1 MSSYMSERSK
11 FSKLMYL
18 SNLDAINKYNLKS
31 QFLVPS
37 LLEISVELPLHR
49 LGDIR
54 TKSQKSFVVS
64 KALNILLILFG
75 SLPQIVYK
83 NSKLSKKKKIYSLRY
98 KLTNKKEIFSFLTL
112 LFSFTS
118 NEKGSSLFN
127 LLKKRDSFINNQKD
141 KKLVLTQPLSFDL
154 FLEIQEFY
162 SEKDWVLDDKLFF
175 DTSFVFNNTISLS
188 KTNKMIQNIYPFWK
202 IRRP

>member
-1 MSSYMSERSK
+1 MSERSK

-127 LLKKRDSFINNQKD
+127 LLKKRDSFINNHLNPDSDEISHLKEEYVDENCDDNSILNQYVKD
-141 KKLVLTQPLSFDL
+141 
-154 FLEIQEFY
+154 
-162 SEKDWVLDDKLFF
+162 
-175 DTSFVFNNTISLS
+175 SL
-188 KTNKMIQNIYPFWK
+188 
-202 IRRP
+202 